1 MKEGLYE
8 LEDRTEE
15 NSYNTKTK
23 TCKKCKRNMEDF
35 RLPAGYINE
44 ISSLLLS
51 HSNRSQ
57 KTMQLLF

>member
-15 NSYNTKTK
+15 ISHNAKTM

-35 RLPAGYINE
+35 RLPAGYINQ
-44 ISSLLLS
+44 INNLLLS

-57 KTMQLLF
+57 ITMQLLF